1 MKRKAW
7 KRKSAKR
14 RSSDRKA
21 SDRKFRPRKST
32 PKSMASEKTRPESSK
47 REYPD
52 RPIVGVGAVI
62 IDQGRVLLV
71 KRGSPPL
78 LGEWSLPGGV
88 VELGETLR
96 AAAEREAREETGLMV
111 KAGEVLEVL
120 DRIVP
125 GKDGAPQ
132 YHYVL
137 IDFLCAVYG
146 GTLRAGSDAGD
157 VCWVREN
164 ELGKFNLEQ
173 PAIEVVRKAFLAANQ
188 RE

>member
-1 MKRKAW
+1 MNTE
-7 KRKSAKR
+7 
-14 RSSDRKA
+14 DN
-21 SDRKFRPRKST
+21 PPEPVLPKST
-32 PKSMASEKTRPESSK
+32 K

-62 IDQGRVLLV
+62 VDHGRVLLV

-96 AAAEREAREETGLMV
+96 AAAEREAREETGLIV

-120 DRIVP
+120 DRIIP
-125 GKDGAPQ
+125 GDAAPQ

-137 IDFLCAVYG
+137 IDFLCAVRG
-146 GTLRAGSDAGD
+146 GELRAGGDAID
-157 VCWVREN
+157 VAWPTES
-164 ELGKFNLEQ
+164 ELEKFKLERI
-173 PAIEVVRKAFLAANQ
+173 AVEVIRKAFLAANSF
-188 RE
+188 

>member
-1 MKRKAW
+1 MNTEEN
-7 KRKSAKR
+7 
-14 RSSDRKA
+14 
-21 SDRKFRPRKST
+21 PPQTVPPKST
-32 PKSMASEKTRPESSK
+32 K

-62 IDQGRVLLV
+62 VDHGRVLLV

-96 AAAEREAREETGLMV
+96 AAAEREALEETGLIV

-120 DRIVP
+120 DRIIP
-125 GKDGAPQ
+125 GKDAAPQ

-137 IDFLCAVYG
+137 IDFLCVVQG
-146 GTLRAGSDAGD
+146 GKLRAGGDAAD
-157 VCWVREN
+157 ACWASEK
-164 ELGKFNLEQ
+164 ELGKFKLERL
-173 PAIEVVRKAFLAANQ
+173 ALEVIRKAFSAANQ
-188 RE
+188 HE

>member
-1 MKRKAW
+1 MKR
-7 KRKSAKR
+7 
-14 RSSDRKA
+14 D
-21 SDRKFRPRKST
+21 
-32 PKSMASEKTRPESSK
+32 
-47 REYPD
+47 YPD

-62 IDQGRVLLV
+62 IHQQRVLLV

-96 AAAEREAREETGLMV
+96 TAAEREALEETGLVV

-120 DRIVP
+120 DRILP

-137 IDFLCAVYG
+137 IDFLCSVHG
-146 GTLRAGSDAGD
+146 GELHAGGDAAD
-157 VCWVREN
+157 ACWASVD
-164 ELGKFNLEQ
+164 ELAPYKLEQ
-173 PAIEVVRKAFLAANQ
+173 PAIEVIQKAFLAANASS
-188 RE
+188 

>member
-1 MKRKAW
+1 MK
-7 KRKSAKR
+7 SE
-14 RSSDRKA
+14 
-21 SDRKFRPRKST
+21 ST
-32 PKSMASEKTRPESSK
+32 PAEPTPLRSNR

-52 RPIVGVGAVI
+52 CPIVGVGAVI
-62 IDQGRVLLV
+62 VDQGRVLLV

-96 AAAEREAREETGLMV
+96 AAAEREAREETGLIV

-120 DRIVP
+120 DRIIP
-125 GKDGAPQ
+125 GKDAAPQ

-137 IDFLCAVYG
+137 IDFLCTMHG
-146 GTLRAGSDAGD
+146 GELRAGGDAAD
-157 VCWVREN
+157 VSWASET
-164 ELGKFNLEQ
+164 ELGKFKLEQ
-173 PAIEVVRKAFLAANQ
+173 PAIEVIKKAFAANQ

>member
-1 MKRKAW
+1 MNTEQN
-7 KRKSAKR
+7 
-14 RSSDRKA
+14 
-21 SDRKFRPRKST
+21 PPQTVPPKST
-32 PKSMASEKTRPESSK
+32 K

-62 IDQGRVLLV
+62 IDQGCVLVV

-96 AAAEREAREETGLMV
+96 AAAEREALEETGLIV

-120 DRIVP
+120 DRIIF
-125 GKDGAPQ
+125 GKDNLPQ

-137 IDFLCAVYG
+137 IDFLCVVKG
-146 GTLRAGSDAGD
+146 GDLRAGGDAAD
-157 VCWVREN
+157 VCWANKN
-164 ELGKFNLEQ
+164 ELGKFKLEK
-173 PAIEVVRKAFLAANQ
+173 PALEVIRKAFALKS
-188 RE
+188 RIPRSG

>member
-1 MKRKAW
+1 MKPEPAPPG
-7 KRKSAKR
+7 
-14 RSSDRKA
+14 SS
-21 SDRKFRPRKST
+21 S
-32 PKSMASEKTRPESSK
+32 

-62 IDQGRVLLV
+62 VDQGRVLLV

-96 AAAEREAREETGLMV
+96 AAAEREAREETGLIV
-111 KAGEVLEVL
+111 KAGNVLEVL
-120 DRIVP
+120 DRIVH

-137 IDFLCAVYG
+137 IDFLCRVEG
-146 GTLRAGSDAGD
+146 GQLRAGGDAAD
-157 VCWVREN
+157 VRWAAQA
-164 ELGKFNLEQ
+164 ELTAYSLES
-173 PAIEVVRKAFLAANQ
+173 PAAEVIRKAFLAANQ
-188 RE
+188 R

>member
-1 MKRKAW
+1 MEQCP
-7 KRKSAKR
+7 SAVMNTEENPPH
-14 RSSDRKA
+14 A
-21 SDRKFRPRKST
+21 VPPKST
-32 PKSMASEKTRPESSK
+32 K

-62 IDQGRVLLV
+62 IDQGCVLVV

-96 AAAEREAREETGLMV
+96 AAAEREALEETGLIV

-120 DRIVP
+120 DRIIF
-125 GKDGAPQ
+125 GKDNLPQ

-137 IDFLCAVYG
+137 IDFLCVVKG
-146 GTLRAGSDAGD
+146 GDLRAGGDAAD
-157 VCWVREN
+157 VAWATQS
-164 ELGKFNLEQ
+164 ELEKFKLERLGL
-173 PAIEVVRKAFLAANQ
+173 EVITKAFLATNQ
-188 RE
+188 HE

>member
-1 MKRKAW
+1 MNTGET
-7 KRKSAKR
+7 
-14 RSSDRKA
+14 
-21 SDRKFRPRKST
+21 PPPST
-32 PKSMASEKTRPESSK
+32 T

-62 IDQGRVLLV
+62 VHQGRVLLV

-88 VELGETLR
+88 VELGEMLR
-96 AAAEREAREETGLMV
+96 AAAEREALEETGLIV

-120 DRIVP
+120 DRIIP

-137 IDFLCAVYG
+137 IDFLCVAAG
-146 GTLRAGSDAGD
+146 GVLRAGGDAAD
-157 VCWVREN
+157 AAWASES
-164 ELGKFNLEQ
+164 ELGKYKLEK
-173 PAIEVVRKAFLAANQ
+173 PALEVIRKAFLAVNQ
-188 RE
+188 HE